1 MGNGSYFEPERTD
14 RGPRPAN
21 PADGEDPGLSMIRLL
36 MERGADLSTRAKIPD
51 TMSVPKKWW
60 NVHRSDTR

>member
-1 MGNGSYFEPERTD
+1 
-14 RGPRPAN
+14 
-21 PADGEDPGLSMIRLL
+21 MIRLL
-36 MERGADLSTRAKIPD
+36 MERGADLSIQG